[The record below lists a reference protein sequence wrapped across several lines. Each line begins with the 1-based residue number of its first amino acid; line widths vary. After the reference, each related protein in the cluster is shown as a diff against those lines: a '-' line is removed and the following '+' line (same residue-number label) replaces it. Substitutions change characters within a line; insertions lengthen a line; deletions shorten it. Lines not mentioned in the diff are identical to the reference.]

1 MAGASPQYVQYHDE
15 EWGVPSRDD
24 QHLYEMLVLE
34 GAQAGLSWS
43 TILNKRE
50 GYRRAFA
57 NFEVEKV
64 ARFTPKQVETLMQ
77 DASIV
82 RNRAKIE
89 AAILNA
95 RAVQQIQAEHGSLAA
110 FVWSFV
116 NDTPIQNDLASYRDA
131 PTSTD
136 VSDALSKALKKYGCK
151 FVGTTICYAF
161 MQAVGMVNDHERD
174 CFCRKTCAALGGA
187 KPKAKGKAAA
197 AKARTAAG
205 A

>member
-1 MAGASPQYVQYHDE
+1 MTQRCRWATTDALAHYHDT

-24 QHLYEMLVLE
+24 RHLFEMLVLE

-57 NFEVEKV
+57 NFDVDAV
-64 ARFTPKQVETLMQ
+64 ARFTPAHVEALMQ

-95 RAVQQIQAEHGSLAA
+95 RAVQQIKAEHGSLAA

-116 NDTPIQNDLASYRDA
+116 DNTPIQNDLASYLDTPA
-131 PTSTD
+131 SSP

-161 MQAVGMVNDHERD
+161 MQAVGMVNDHERS
-174 CFCRKTCAALGGA
+174 CSCRTVGA
-187 KPKAKGKAAA
+187 KPA
-197 AKARTAAG
+197 AKIGGTRRAPAKA
-205 A
+205 